1 MSGIMAVVEANRIDH
16 EEAPSSDP
24 LLDSDIYSNSFRFS
38 HISRPAFLI
47 DRSSPIPPIRGEF
60 EDAQEKLQTFFNLQ
74 EVGEDDLIHPNIET
88 NLLIYN

>member
-60 EDAQEKLQTFFNLQ
+60 EDAQEKIANLFQ
-74 EVGEDDLIHPNIET
+74 SPRSGRRRPYT
-88 NLLIYN
+88 S